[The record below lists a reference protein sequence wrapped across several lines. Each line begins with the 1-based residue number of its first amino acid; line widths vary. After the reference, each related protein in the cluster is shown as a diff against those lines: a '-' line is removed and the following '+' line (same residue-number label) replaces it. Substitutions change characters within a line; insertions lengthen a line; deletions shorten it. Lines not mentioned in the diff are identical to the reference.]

1 MMQGRQPAHR
11 SSFSREFSVV
21 PGRKSA
27 DFIES
32 AEEPTSGCSE
42 TYRVLPW
49 HRRSSYEPD
58 APARGVPQG
67 PRWRVGLVCAKD
79 AKLSCRGN
87 SQALEVIPSRTQSLI
102 AFPDIPLKSAIID
115 ALNLRSAHPPDIIL
129 EYPPAGHRIVDE
141 WHYAETRCAP
151 SAAHGGILP
160 PPPRGIS
167 DCDRQ
172 DPHGSV
178 MVHVTTTLRLAPT
191 HSFLES
197 SPTKVS
203 QPAHREFREFFTET
217 TST

>member
-1 MMQGRQPAHR
+1 MMQGRHPAHR

-115 ALNLRSAHPPDIIL
+115 ALNELKQGPKPGINSAVVVLSGVADEEDLLNRKLDQIRTETDLPIQGRYLGIEP
-129 EYPPAGHRIVDE
+129 EPVVD
-141 WHYAETRCAP
+141 ADGVQGLKVADVFP
-151 SAAHGGILP
+151 
-160 PPPRGIS
+160 
-167 DCDRQ
+167 
-172 DPHGSV
+172 GSV
-178 MVHVTTTLRLAPT
+178 A
-191 HSFLES
+191 E
-197 SPTKVS
+197 
-203 QPAHREFREFFTET
+203 
-217 TST
+217 